1 MRVLVVDDDD
11 LVRTFAVDTLEDA
24 GFEVIEAAT
33 AEEALDRC
41 EERTADVLF
50 TDIMLSG
57 NLDGWDIAEQ
67 CREAHPDLP
76 VIYTTG
82 YSLRQHRPVPGSRL
96 VRKPYRTEELI
107 GVIQELVGQSGG
119 PTSLRCRSHR
129 RT

>member
-11 LVRTFAVDTLEDA
+11 LVRTVAVDTLEDA
-24 GFEVIEAAT
+24 GFDVIEAAT

-41 EERTADVLF
+41 EERVADVLF

-57 NLDGWDIAEQ
+57 NLDGWDVAEQ

-82 YSLRQHRPVPGSRL
+82 YSLRRHRPVPGSHLLPKPYSPSALVRL
-96 VRKPYRTEELI
+96 VCHA
-107 GVIQELVGQSGG
+107 VGQS
-119 PTSLRCRSHR
+119 PPQV
-129 RT
+129 